1 MGSSEHEL
9 EAGDVFAGYTIES
22 IAGRGGMG
30 VVYQARQTRPRRL
43 VAIKVIS
50 AEWTHN
56 EDFRARFEREI
67 SLAAEIE
74 HPNVIP
80 VYQVGEEDGRLFIA
94 MRFVKGRDLSE
105 LCKQRGPFAPR
116 EAARLI
122 TQIAQALDA
131 AHAAG
136 VVHRDVKPQNVLVT
150 GEDHEE
156 HLYLT
161 DFGLAKRVTERLG
174 LTSTGD
180 FVGTIDYISPEQ
192 IAGQHVDARTDI
204 YALGCVLYELLVGS
218 PPFASQEQLPRMLAH
233 HQGEIPQE
241 PSELAPGVPAAMDAV
256 VARAM
261 AGPPDERFLSAGDL
275 ARAAVAAATGR
286 SNPVPESSVATGSAA
301 FAVPAPA
308 QAADNR
314 RRLALPPPLMTRV
327 RQRRW
332 IAASAVIGLCALA
345 IGLAVIAVALFKRDS
360 KYVVSTAWADRPST
374 APVRYCSGKDL
385 SAADLRRGLKKG
397 VHQRGVD
404 DYVARF
410 PGARATFVSN
420 SAVADKQREYYLRVI
435 ERGAEDCD
443 VIFLDV
449 IYMAEFVDKGLLYD
463 MTPYLDAHD
472 RRADF
477 DDQMIKTVTYD
488 EKLWGVPKQL
498 DAGVLFYRNDR
509 VRKPSSWQ
517 DVYRQSRR
525 QGAAGLGGLR
535 LQRETNEGLTVVF
548 LELVYAAGDGRPII
562 SPDGKTANINEP
574 EVLDALMFLR
584 NAVRDRV
591 IPRTEPGN
599 EGSLDVYERGRASFL
614 RGWPFVAARIQ
625 DDSERTGTERAAR
638 RETARQTRIAA
649 LPPWRTGG
657 TSFGVLGGHNL
668 VIPRSAAN
676 PSGALHFI
684 NYLTG
689 DEQVRK
695 DERLAAQYPVL
706 KSVAEDESTLT
717 NKTLVNA
724 ISETEVMPRP
734 SMPKYAAVS
743 EVIANGVQRVLEG
756 PADRASIRTR
766 LRQMDKDVED
776 ILR

>member
-1 MGSSEHEL
+1 MENFEREL
-9 EAGDVFAGYTIES
+9 EPGDLFAGYRIES

-30 VVYQARQTRPRRL
+30 VVYRARQTRPQRL

-50 AEWTHN
+50 IEWTHN
-56 EDFRARFEREI
+56 EEFRARFEREI

-94 MRFVKGRDLSE
+94 MRFVDGRDLSE
-105 LCKQRGPFAPR
+105 LCKRRGPLAPR
-116 EAARLI
+116 EAGRLI

-150 GEDHEE
+150 GKDHEE

-161 DFGLAKRVTERLG
+161 DFGLARRLTERLG

-180 FVGTIDYISPEQ
+180 FVGTIGYVSPEQ
-192 IAGQHVDARTDI
+192 IGGQHVDARTDI

-218 PPFASQEQLPRMLAH
+218 PPFASQEVLPRMLAH
-233 HQGEIPQE
+233 HQGEIPQA
-241 PSELAPGVPAAMDAV
+241 PSELAPGVPAAMDDV
-256 VARAM
+256 VTRAM
-261 AGPPDERFLSAGDL
+261 AGSRDERFLSAGDL

-286 SNPVPESSVATGSAA
+286 PNPVPESSVATGNAA
-301 FAVPAPA
+301 FRVPESA
-308 QAADNR
+308 QATHDGTRLPSR
-314 RRLALPPPLMTRV
+314 RTLMTRV
-327 RQRRW
+327 RQHAW
-332 IAASAVIGLCALA
+332 MAAFALIGLCALA
-345 IGLAVIAVALFKRDS
+345 IVLAASGIPSKRGS
-360 KYVVSTAWADRPST
+360 TYVVSADWGDRPST

-385 SAADLRRGLKKG
+385 SAADLRKGLKKG

-410 PGARATFVSN
+410 PGATATFVAN
-420 SAVADKQREYYLRVI
+420 SAVANNQREYYLRVI

-477 DDQMIKTVTYD
+477 DDQMIKTVAYD

-509 VRKPSSWQ
+509 VRTPSSWQ
-517 DVYRQSRR
+517 DVYRQARR
-525 QGAAGLGGLR
+525 QGAAGRGGLR

-548 LELVYAAGDGRPII
+548 LELAYAAGDGRPII
-562 SPDGKTANINEP
+562 SPDGKTADIDEP
-574 EVLDALMFLR
+574 AALDALTFLR

-591 IPRTEPGN
+591 IPPTEPGN

-625 DDSERTGTERAAR
+625 DDAERTGSERATR
-638 RETARQTRIAA
+638 RKTARETRIAS

-657 TSFGVLGGHNL
+657 RSFGVLGGHNL

-684 NYLTG
+684 DYLTG

-706 KSVAEDESTLT
+706 KSVAADKSTLT
-717 NKTLVNA
+717 NKALVNA
-724 ISETEVMPRP
+724 IGETEVIPRP
-734 SMPKYAAVS
+734 FIPQYAAVS
-743 EVIANGVQRVLEG
+743 NVIASGVQRALAG
-756 PADRASIRTR
+756 PAKRASIRRT
-766 LRQMDKDVED
+766 LIQMDKDVQD